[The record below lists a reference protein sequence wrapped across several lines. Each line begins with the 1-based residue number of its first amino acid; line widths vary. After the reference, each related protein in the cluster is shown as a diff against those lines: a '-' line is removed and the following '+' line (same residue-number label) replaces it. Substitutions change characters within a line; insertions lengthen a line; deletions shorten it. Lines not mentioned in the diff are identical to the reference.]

1 MLRSLNQAPRTRK
14 QLADLLERRH
24 VSDHVSMEVLDRFV
38 EVGLVDDREY
48 AENWVRSRHAVRGLS
63 RKVLRQE
70 LRLRGVSDIDIE
82 SALDQ
87 IDEAGEREAALALA
101 ERKLRTLS
109 RYDEASQRRRL
120 LGMLMR
126 RGYDSSV
133 AYAVVTEVMRSEA
146 AHDQT
151 LA

>member
-1 MLRSLNQAPRTRK
+1 M
-14 QLADLLERRH
+14 
-24 VSDHVSMEVLDRFV
+24 
-38 EVGLVDDREY
+38 
-48 AENWVRSRHAVRGLS
+48 
-63 RKVLRQE
+63 LRQE

-151 LA
+151 WA